1 MNILELAQELGHLPK
16 RSASTNG
23 GEYHCSCPD
32 CGGTD
37 RFCIWPSQGDHGRY
51 WCRQCER
58 HGDAIQ
64 FCRDFLDLSFSDACR
79 KVGMILRTYSWKDSK
94 PPSREKQVL
103 QVSSLPSD
111 EWIER
116 ANSFV
121 AWCGRNLKDDVYAQK
136 LVEQRG
142 IQTDTAIEFG
152 IGFNPTSIWDQRSR
166 WGLPEEFR
174 DDGKPK
180 TVWLPAGLVVPAWQ
194 SDGSGVNKL
203 KIRRAEWVPGDK
215 YPKYVE
221 VSGSCRQFA
230 IYGDKTL
237 PVIVVESELD
247 AILIQQEARDLCCA
261 VANGGVGKRPDLEVH
276 TLLAAAPRVLLSL
289 DFDEAGTKGCGF
301 WLREYSNA
309 KLWPVPHS
317 KSPGDAF
324 VQGLDLY
331 AWIQLGI
338 EGKPT
343 ITQRNLDMNDPEIE
357 AVESCRGGV
366 HREVLFDGTAISLMN

>member
-1 MNILELAQELGHLPK
+1 MNTLELVQELGHFPK

-23 GEYHCSCPD
+23 GEYHCPCPH

-37 RFCIWPSQGDHGRY
+37 RFCIWPVQGGHGRY

-64 FCRDFLDLSFSDACR
+64 FCRDFLGLSFSEACR
-79 KVGMILRTYSWKDSK
+79 KVGMTPLTYSRKGSK
-94 PPSREKQVL
+94 ALVREKSVPQPSSPPSE
-103 QVSSLPSD
+103 

-121 AWCGRNLKDDVYAQK
+121 ECCGQNLKNDADALA
-136 LVEQRG
+136 LVERRG
-142 IQTDTAIEFG
+142 IQAGTAVEFG
-152 IGFNPTSIWDQRSR
+152 IGFNPTTRWDQRSR

-174 DDGKPK
+174 DDGKAK
-180 TVWLPAGLVVPAWQ
+180 TVWLPAGLTVPAWQ
-194 SDGSGVNKL
+194 PDGSGVNKL
-203 KIRRAEWVPGDK
+203 KIRRAEWVLGDR

-230 IYGDKTL
+230 IYGDRTL

-247 AILIQQEARDLCCA
+247 AILIQQEAGDFCCA

-301 WLREYSNA
+301 WLREYSNT

-324 VQGLDLY
+324 VQGVDLHE
-331 AWIQLGI
+331 WIQLGLEDRTLRSSGI
-338 EGKPT
+338 
-343 ITQRNLDMNDPEIE
+343 
-357 AVESCRGGV
+357 
-366 HREVLFDGTAISLMN
+366 